1 MATQTDLW
9 GEIAPTQVRTPA
21 AILREQAA
29 LLGSKARNVVE
40 ADVTTFTLGN
50 TFYHRFNLVVPG
62 LDGYTYE
69 LFTISTDV
77 SPYPVDVGGKQMQT
91 EQEFTEWLRAKLSS
105 PETKKIINNLLAQAT
120 T

>member
-1 MATQTDLW
+1 MATQTDFW
-9 GEIAPTQVRTPA
+9 GGIAPTQVRTPA

-29 LLGSKARNVVE
+29 LLGSKTRNVVE
-40 ADVTTFTLGN
+40 ADITTFTLGS

-62 LDGYTYE
+62 LGYTYE
-69 LFTISTDV
+69 LFSISTGV
-77 SPYPVDVGGKQMQT
+77 SPYPVDVGDTQMQT

-105 PETKKIINNLLAQAT
+105 AETKKIINNLLAQAT